1 MEALLI
7 SPTFKNFMTM
17 PVNKSY
23 ITRISQNRERRDEI
37 IVTVEPD
44 TEIIQSLEIMDLSGR
59 VVKKI
64 RNLVNGSM
72 IKETRFEPGIYIIKL
87 KINNTEIIR
96 NIHLT

>member
-1 MEALLI
+1 
-7 SPTFKNFMTM
+7 MTM

-23 ITRISQNRERRDEI
+23 ITRISQNSERRDEI

-59 VVKKI
+59 VVKRI

-72 IKETRFEPGIYIIKL
+72 IKETSFEPGIYIIKL